1 MLSINLS
8 RLLQVDPVSFFS
20 LQKPYLVVMS
30 DVSKESIEEC
40 DVEVE
45 ACTSV
50 ESVNNQVVSK
60 CSPRLYFLS
69 SKK

>member
-1 MLSINLS
+1 
-8 RLLQVDPVSFFS
+8 
-20 LQKPYLVVMS
+20 MS